1 MGKKNA
7 QAKEKEKAPAAPAEP
22 AETVGPAPEPKPPV
36 EVLYCSGAL
45 DMSTQIIPHYR

>member
-7 QAKEKEKAPAAPAEP
+7 AKEKEKAPAAPAEP
-22 AETVGPAPEPKPPV
+22 EPIVEPAPEPKPPV

-45 DMSTQIIPHYR
+45 DISTQILPHYR